1 MFCSELFPVQAELG
15 EGVSVNY
22 SPDWR
27 FYEYNLFRGQGLSD
41 RDGLG
46 MFRTVYRLSL
56 PPEDED
62 DLLSIG

>member
-1 MFCSELFPVQAELG
+1 
-15 EGVSVNY
+15 VSVNY

-46 MFRTVYRLSL
+46 VFRTVYRLLL
-56 PPEDED
+56 PSEED
-62 DLLSIG
+62 DGLLNID